1 MSEANIAPPRWPLS
15 LMRFFLK
22 KEYLEEIEGDME
34 ELFYDNVEQLSIPQA
49 RRIYTLEMLKLMRPA
64 LLKNFENIEQLIQ
77 HGMIKNYFKVSIRG
91 LMKNPLNS
99 SINLFGLAVAIGIA
113 IFVYAFAS
121 WTLNTDQFHENKDN
135 VFLTTFSADRDGA
148 LQAFGTTPRP
158 LGEMLRTDF
167 AAIKKICRVEDR
179 SVIVKYE
186 YNVFHERIRFT
197 DPEFLDMFTFPLK
210 WGDPRTL
217 ADVNS
222 IILSERASIKYFGDE
237 NPVGKSI
244 LVKFDKDHSKAFKIT
259 GVAMAFPQARTID
272 FSFLINFEN
281 LKVAEAVYDAR
292 DWNAFVNATFIQ
304 VDHPDDVRTIT
315 QGMEKYRT
323 LQNKAVQ
330 QPEWAIASFAFEPL
344 ATLHIQSEYIRDDI
358 SRSSHSNLMSIFFLG
373 VVGAFMLALACFNY
387 INIAIVSATKRLKEI
402 GVRKSIGAS
411 RRVIIVQF
419 LSENILTTFFALCL
433 GLILGIMVFIPWFEH
448 LWHFNMGFTLNDRG
462 LWIYLPAIL
471 LFTAIASGLY
481 PALYISRFQ
490 VVGILKGAV
499 KFGQKNPITKI
510 FLGFQLLLAC
520 ILITCGVMFTQNSA
534 YLAKRNWGYN
544 PGAVLYAEVPDR
556 LAYEQLQAVMARQP
570 DVHALSGSA
579 HHLGRTIA
587 PAVLHLPDRD
597 YEADQ
602 LSVDAH
608 YFETLQIKLLE
619 GRLFNDHEGSDRQ
632 SVVVNEVLA
641 KNLGWSNP
649 IGQSFKID
657 TVSYEVVG
665 LVQDFH
671 HDSFEKV
678 VRPSFFKVAEP
689 QDYRYLS
696 MRVRT
701 GSEASSYKTL
711 QTQWIKLF
719 PETPFQGGYQEDVWG
734 NYFEEI
740 GIHGEVW
747 RVFATIAVLL
757 ACLGLYGLIT
767 LNVAGRVREFSIRKV
782 LGASAKNLGANISTP
797 YLFLFAVAL
806 IPAAPISY
814 ALVKLLFDSAYTYHM
829 PIDYSGVTIAVVILI
844 LILLITVSTQIR
856 KVVKANPVD
865 GLKIE

>member
-1 MSEANIAPPRWPLS
+1 
-15 LMRFFLK
+15 
-22 KEYLEEIEGDME
+22 ME
-34 ELFYDNVEQLSIPQA
+34 ELFYDNAEQFSFPQA
-49 RRIYTLEMLKLMRPA
+49 RRMYTWEMLKLIRPA
-64 LLKNFENIEQLIQ
+64 LLKNFESIEHLIQ
-77 HGMIKNYFKVSIRG
+77 HGMIKNYLKVSIRG
-91 LMKNPLNS
+91 LIKTPLNS
-99 SINLFGLAVAIGIA
+99 SINLFGLAIAIGIA

-121 WTLNTDQFHENKDN
+121 WTLNTDQFHERKDN
-135 VFLTTFSADRDGA
+135 VFLTTFSADRDGS

-158 LGEMLRTDF
+158 LGEMLRADF
-167 AAIKKICRVEDR
+167 VAIKKVCRVEDR

-186 YNVFHERIRFT
+186 DNVFHEHIRFA

-217 ADVNS
+217 GDINS
-222 IILSERASIKYFGDE
+222 IILSERTSIKYFGDE
-237 NPVGKSI
+237 NPVGKNI
-244 LVKFDKDHSKAFKIT
+244 LVKFDKDHNKAFKIT
-259 GVAMAFPQARTID
+259 GVAYPFPKARTID
-272 FSFLINFEN
+272 FNFLINFEN
-281 LKVAEAVYDAR
+281 LKVAETGYDFH

-304 VDHPDDVRTIT
+304 VDHPNDVHAIA
-315 QGMEKYRT
+315 QGMGKYRT

-358 SRSSHSNLMSIFFLG
+358 SQSSHSNLMSIFFLS
-373 VVGAFMLALACFNY
+373 VVGAFMLALACLNY

-419 LSENILTTFFALCL
+419 LSENILTTFFALCIGLVL
-433 GLILGIMVFIPWFEH
+433 GTMVFIPWFER
-448 LWHFNMGFTLNDRG
+448 LWHFNMGFTFNDRG

-471 LFTAIASGLY
+471 LLTAIASGLY

-499 KFGQKNPITKI
+499 KFGQNNPVTKI
-510 FLGFQLLLAC
+510 FLGFQLILAC

-534 YLAKRNWGYN
+534 YLAKRSWGYN
-544 PGAVLYAEVPDR
+544 PGAVLYAEVPDQ
-556 LAYEQLQAVMARQP
+556 LAFEQLQAAMARQP
-570 DVHALSGSA
+570 NVLSLSGSA
-579 HHLGRTIA
+579 HHLGRSTA

-602 LSVDAH
+602 LSVDAK

-619 GRLFNDHEGSDRQ
+619 GRLFNDHAGSDRQ
-632 SVVVNEVLA
+632 SVVVNEILA
-641 KNLGWSNP
+641 RNLGWSSAV
-649 IGQSFKID
+649 GQSFEID
-657 TVSYEVVG
+657 TMRYEVVG

-671 HDSFEKV
+671 HDSFEKA
-678 VRPSFFKVAEP
+678 VRPTFFKVAEP
-689 QDYRYLS
+689 KDYRYLS
-696 MRVRT
+696 TRVRS
-701 GSEASSYKTL
+701 GSETSSYKTL
-711 QTQWIKLF
+711 QAQWRKLF

-757 ACLGLYGLIT
+757 ASLGLYGLLT
-767 LNVAGRVREFSIRKV
+767 FNVAGRVREFSIRKV
-782 LGASAKNLGANISTP
+782 LGASTRNLSANITNP
-797 YLFLFAVAL
+797 YLILFAAAL

-814 ALVKLLFDSAYTYHM
+814 ILVKLLFESAYTYHM
-829 PIDYSGVTIAVVILI
+829 PIDYSGVTIALIILI
-844 LILLITVSTQIR
+844 LVLFITVSIQIR
-856 KVVKANPVD
+856 KVVKTNPVN